1 MTIVNRS
8 TRIGDASSNVGSSQ
22 MAARL
27 SSRRSLA
34 QDRMMLGDTPGEM
47 ALQSNNNHHSSY
59 CAPQGFVQLVG
70 YRDPSG
76 KLRAGKAAR

>member
-1 MTIVNRS
+1 
-8 TRIGDASSNVGSSQ
+8 

-27 SSRRSLA
+27 TSRRSLA
-34 QDRMMLGDTPGEM
+34 QDRMMRGDTPGEM
-47 ALQSNNNHHSSY
+47 ALQSNSNYYSTY

-76 KLRAGKAAR
+76 KLRAGQSADRRGAR